1 MTMFEALASFIG
13 SEVSLGKCVKPFRGK
28 IMKDVV
34 KKEII
39 RWLDVGIIYHISDSV
54 WVSLIQCV
62 PNKGGMTVIENE
74 KNELI
79 PIRTVTGRTICMDY
93 RKLNKATRK
102 DHFPL
107 SFIG

>member
-1 MTMFEALASFIG
+1 M
-13 SEVSLGKCVKPFRGK
+13 
-28 IMKDVV
+28 
-34 KKEII
+34 
-39 RWLDVGIIYHISDSV
+39 GIIYHISDSV

-62 PNKGGMTVIENE
+62 PKKDGMTVIENE

-79 PIRTVTGRTICMDY
+79 PTRTVTGRRICMDY

-107 SFIG
+107 SFIDQKLDRLIDKEFYYFLDGYSCYN